1 MISGKDLSESV
12 ARFLEP
18 KTLGRLLGLSM
29 LLEFVFELISNF
41 AWQARLFDGS
51 GLLAR
56 AATMQGLLGSAA
68 MVDLIS
74 GGVDIALGV
83 AVMLRYRA
91 QQPVSTR
98 VYLGLLVAI
107 LAASMTE
114 DTMLLAMGRL
124 GAELQRV
131 GTPEILGGYPME
143 HLLRALRA
151 GIHLP
156 VKLLGGFALTMF
168 FILLGRVGAL
178 PRALAIAGIVAAGFQ
193 MIAIG
198 MDIYGLPLQYI
209 LLAPLALVYPVTGL
223 WLVWRGLNR

>member
-1 MISGKDLSESV
+1 MNFSDAGTRL
-12 ARFLEP
+12 LEP
-18 KTLGRLLGLSM
+18 KTLGRWLGLAM
-29 LLEFVFELISNF
+29 LLEFAFELVSNF
-41 AWQARLFDGS
+41 AWQAQLFDGS

-56 AATMQGLLGSAA
+56 AATMRGLLGSAA

-91 QQPVSTR
+91 QQPILAR
-98 VYLGLLVAI
+98 VYLGLLLVL

-114 DTMLLAMGRL
+114 DTLLLAMGRL

-131 GTPEILGGYPME
+131 GMPADLGSISME
-143 HLLRALRA
+143 HLLRALRL

-156 VKLLGGFALTMF
+156 VKLLGGFTLTLF
-168 FILLGRVGAL
+168 FILLGRAGAL
-178 PRALAIAGIVAAGFQ
+178 PRVLAMAGIAAAGLQ
-193 MIAIG
+193 MTAIG
-198 MDIYGLPLQYI
+198 MDIYGLPLQYL

-223 WLVWRGLNR
+223 WLMWRGLNR